1 MRYFLT
7 IFLLIFLFSTN
18 TQSQENS
25 IVIDIDFLIKN
36 SKKGKSLSKEISSI
50 REKNSK
56 KFQKIEKSLKEKE
69 KKLIS
74 KKTILSENDF
84 NSELKKF
91 QNEVRQY
98 NENKQK
104 EANDL
109 LKYRTESLA
118 KIVGE
123 INSIILDYSK
133 KNKITMAIDKKYV
146 LLVKSESD
154 VTKII
159 LEILDK

>member
-1 MRYFLT
+1 M
-7 IFLLIFLFSTN
+7 
-18 TQSQENS
+18 
-25 IVIDIDFLIKN
+25 
-36 SKKGKSLSKEISSI
+36 
-50 REKNSK
+50 
-56 KFQKIEKSLKEKE
+56 
-69 KKLIS
+69 
-74 KKTILSENDF
+74 SENDF